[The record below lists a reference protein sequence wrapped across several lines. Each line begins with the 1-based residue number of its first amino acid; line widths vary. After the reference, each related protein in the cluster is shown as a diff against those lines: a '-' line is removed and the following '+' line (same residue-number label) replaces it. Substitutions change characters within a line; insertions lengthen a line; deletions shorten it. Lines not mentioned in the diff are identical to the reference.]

1 MEHQLDIVVLDG
13 TQIVRPGGM
22 ERPTDAF
29 KETHNLGLYR
39 KDSLSGGQVSRLQVF
54 FNLFLP
60 WTLSWLDQS
69 RTSSNLVIELDR

>member
-22 ERPTDAF
+22 EKPTDAF

-39 KDSLSGGQVSRLQVF
+39 KDSLSGGQVSRLQVS
-54 FNLFLP
+54 FNLSLP
-60 WTLSWLDQS
+60 WTLAWLD
-69 RTSSNLVIELDR
+69 